1 MLNILEHHSG
11 QPRGIG
17 LSQINEPYS
26 WIIPQVNI
34 NDPQIIKRLKRPI
47 KLQNISHVIDCKNI
61 VLLLKILLNSLNL
74 ILANNYICKMP
85 LSPIWRLY
93 WYCVLSYMKLY
104 PLLGFLWYSF
114 MASILFYHTRYLCSN
129 IIVYFAY
136 IDLSIR
142 SIRET
147 LGPTKVG
154 FDSVFIALCVVV
166 LGIDGNGAVILYRLP
181 LLNQFF

>member
-1 MLNILEHHSG
+1 MPMLNILEHHCG
-11 QPRGIG
+11 QPGGIG

-47 KLQNISHVIDCKNI
+47 KLQNISHVIDCKNV

-93 WYCVLSYMKLY
+93 WYCILSYIY
-104 PLLGFLWYSF
+104 EVVPTFGVSVVQFYGFYI
-114 MASILFYHTRYLCSN
+114 ILSHTL
-129 IIVYFAY
+129 
-136 IDLSIR
+136 
-142 SIRET
+142 
-147 LGPTKVG
+147 
-154 FDSVFIALCVVV
+154 SVFNDNSLFCIYWSFNTL
-166 LGIDGNGAVILYRLP
+166 D
-181 LLNQFF
+181 